1 MPESHDTGKRC
12 VEEIAR
18 EVAQMLGLTSIRF
31 EWGGEEESLRFP
43 LRITTDQG
51 VTEPAIRFGISELD
65 WSCNPA
71 NEAYHEV
78 KRRLTTALQ
87 LFCSSPKRIGFR

>member
-1 MPESHDTGKRC
+1 MLEHTDTGKKC

-18 EVAQMLGLTSIRF
+18 EVAQMLGLTSIQF
-31 EWGGEEESLRFP
+31 EWGGEEEHLRFP

-51 VTEPAIRFGISELD
+51 VTEPAIRFAISELHYA
-65 WSCNPA
+65 CNPA
-71 NEAYHEV
+71 NEAYQEV

-87 LFCSSPKRIGFR
+87 AFCSGPRRIGFR